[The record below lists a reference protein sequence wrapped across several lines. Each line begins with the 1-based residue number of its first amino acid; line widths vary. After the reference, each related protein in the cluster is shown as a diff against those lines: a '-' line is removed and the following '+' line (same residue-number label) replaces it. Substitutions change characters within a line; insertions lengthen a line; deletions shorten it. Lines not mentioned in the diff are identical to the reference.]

1 MLVYYLKQ
9 FLYKLLSGISKEFFL
24 GIQFKRLV
32 GYRLDLN
39 TPKTYNEK
47 LQWLKLYYRDE
58 KMPQCA
64 DKVEVRKYIK
74 DKGVGDFLNEIY
86 GVWENVDNIDFDQLP
101 NQFVMKSTHASGQT
115 IICKDKST
123 LNIEASKKQMKMWL
137 KTNLYYFGLEW
148 VYKNLQPR
156 IICEKLILT
165 QDAYPPKDY
174 KFYCFNGQPK
184 YIMVVSERNGHNA
197 KMDYFDLN
205 WRPIDMRQGGDRSG
219 IEIPKPQ
226 NLAKMI
232 DIAKVLSKDFPH
244 VRVDFYNEN
253 EKILIGELTF
263 FDCSGFAKFEPEE
276 YDRMIGDFLLLPSK
290 KL

>member
-1 MLVYYLKQ
+1 MLIYYFKKSIYK
-9 FLYKLLSGISKEFFL
+9 FLSAISKEMFL
-24 GIQFKRLV
+24 KLQFRRLV
-32 GYRLDLN
+32 GYRLNLKN
-39 TPKTYNEK
+39 PKTYNEK
-47 LQWLKLYYRDE
+47 LQWLKLYYHDK
-58 KMPQCA
+58 KMSQCA
-64 DKVEVRKYIK
+64 DKAGVREYVK
-74 DKGVGDFLNEIY
+74 DKGLGDFLNEVY
-86 GVWENVDNIDFDQLP
+86 GVWENVDDINFDQLP

-148 VYKNLQPR
+148 VYKDLQPR
-156 IICEKLILT
+156 IICEALILSK
-165 QDAYPPKDY
+165 DIYPPKDY

-205 WRPIDMRQGGDRSG
+205 WKPIDMRQGGDRSG
-219 IEIPKPQ
+219 IEIPKPK
-226 NLAKMI
+226 NLIKMI
-232 DIAKVLSKDFPH
+232 DIAEVLSKDFPH

-253 EKILIGELTF
+253 ERILIGELTF
-263 FDCSGFAKFEPEE
+263 FDCSGFAKFEPKK
-276 YDRMIGDFLLLPSK
+276 YDSTIGDFLHLPRK